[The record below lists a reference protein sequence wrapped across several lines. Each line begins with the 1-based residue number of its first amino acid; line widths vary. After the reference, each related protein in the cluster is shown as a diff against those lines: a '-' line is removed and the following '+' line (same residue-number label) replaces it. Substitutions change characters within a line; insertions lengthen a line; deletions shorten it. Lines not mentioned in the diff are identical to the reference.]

1 MNIKKITA
9 LSIGLVLSMCCTLSN
24 ANYKNNAIAAADTQL
39 SEQDTEK
46 TFEVNLEYNNSG
58 NENNTASLA
67 YDKDKKVYLLKL
79 KSDEK
84 YHVSEILINDTA
96 MPSDKVYDADDK
108 GLLEFS
114 VSEDT
119 NIKVKFSENKDC
131 VVTFYDYN
139 GNVYATQTVGYEK
152 NIDFS
157 KIDTD
162 KMYQRVN
169 SYTEMK
175 FLSWESIPELIRD
188 DTEVHALYIK
198 ASIALESLP
207 VKTIYK
213 YKFELIDLMGL
224 SVTIT
229 TESQKLNEENE
240 IIIEKEKIDVSDIC
254 ISNYST
260 AKEAFAESD
269 KATIYIYPP
278 KNTNYIASYEITLQT
293 PFIKG
298 DIDENGTVDSIDASA
313 VLTYYSQVQTGSIK
327 EELTDVQIS
336 KADINNDNVIDAIDA
351 AGILTYYAMISSGS
365 SGDWDLINGKK

>member
-9 LSIGLVLSMCCTLSN
+9 LSIGLVLSVCCTLSN
-24 ANYKNNAIAAADTQL
+24 PNYKNNAIASADTQL

-58 NENNTASLA
+58 NENNTASLT

-139 GNVYATQTVGYEK
+139 GSVYATQTVGYEK

-213 YKFELIDLMGL
+213 YKSELIDLTGL
-224 SVTIT
+224 SVTIM
-229 TESQKLNEENE
+229 TESQKINE
-240 IIIEKEKIDVSDIC
+240 INE
-254 ISNYST
+254 
-260 AKEAFAESD
+260 
-269 KATIYIYPP
+269 
-278 KNTNYIASYEITLQT
+278 
-293 PFIKG
+293 
-298 DIDENGTVDSIDASA
+298 
-313 VLTYYSQVQTGSIK
+313 
-327 EELTDVQIS
+327 
-336 KADINNDNVIDAIDA
+336 
-351 AGILTYYAMISSGS
+351 
-365 SGDWDLINGKK
+365 